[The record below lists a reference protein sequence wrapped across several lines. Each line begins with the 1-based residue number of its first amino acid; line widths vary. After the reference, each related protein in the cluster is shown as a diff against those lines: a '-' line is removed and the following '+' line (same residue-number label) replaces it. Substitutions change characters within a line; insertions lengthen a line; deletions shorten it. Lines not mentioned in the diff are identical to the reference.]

1 VIPGGW
7 SRRRAPVAVDR
18 AKITTRPACAAETAP
33 PELNRM
39 ALLWG
44 LRVSMGT
51 FYYVNRS

>member
-1 VIPGGW
+1 MIPGGW

-18 AKITTRPACAAETAP
+18 AKITTRPACAAETPP

-51 FYYVNRS
+51 FYYENRS